1 MSLFKVQIFKK
12 SDLEVSG
19 FKKSSPL
26 KTHHTNLQLTYLW
39 DLILFHGEENI
50 LLQHSHV
57 SVITQS

>member
-26 KTHHTNLQLTYLW
+26 KTHHTNLQLTYCG
-39 DLILFHGEENI
+39 ILFFFMGKKI
-50 LLQHSHV
+50 HSIV
-57 SVITQS
+57 TLMSV